1 MPFYVYRCTSGH
13 VHDEVRKIDY
23 RNYPS
28 TCPVCK
34 MDATRFLGGEHVNA
48 QNDFE
53 HPVYSEALGVH
64 PSQVAE
70 AKRKVSAPRV
80 HEQRPDG
87 HSLDARA
94 GTHPQGLGVLWVA
107 KCVPI
112 V

>member
-70 AKRKVSAPRV
+70 AKRKFPH
-80 HEQRPDG
+80 HEFT
-87 HSLDARA
+87 SN
-94 GTHPQGLGVLWVA
+94 GLMVIRSTQERERIRKDLGFSG
-107 KCVPI
+107 
-112 V
+112 